1 MFQNYK
7 EEQLRSL
14 QLDGFIGSV
23 TLTSSG
29 GFPSGN
35 SLTEEFETQRQATE
49 DRLRAEIAL
58 ESTPKK

>member
-1 MFQNYK
+1 MFHKRK
-7 EEQLRSL
+7 EEQLRAL

-29 GFPSGN
+29 GHPSGN
-35 SLTEEFETQRQATE
+35 SLTEEFEAQRQAIE